1 MSKYFAFVIALVVA
15 LGFGFAGT
23 SDAADGAKLFKKQC
37 KKCHKLTAKKGVG
50 PGLKGVSAKRSEKW
64 LRAWLADPQAVWEA
78 NDEET
83 QDLKKW
89 KKGKD
94 KKPKTSMK
102 IKKLSDGDIDALIKF
117 MADNG

>member
-1 MSKYFAFVIALVVA
+1 MSKYLAFIIALTVA
-15 LGFGFAGT
+15 FGLGLAGT
-23 SDAADGAKLFKKQC
+23 SEAADGAKVFKKHC
-37 KKCHKLTAKKGVG
+37 KKCHKLSEKAGVG

-64 LRAWLADPQAVWEA
+64 LRDWLADPQAVWEA

-94 KKPKTSMK
+94 KKKKTSMK
-102 IKKLSDGDIDALIKF
+102 TKKLSQEEIDSLIKF